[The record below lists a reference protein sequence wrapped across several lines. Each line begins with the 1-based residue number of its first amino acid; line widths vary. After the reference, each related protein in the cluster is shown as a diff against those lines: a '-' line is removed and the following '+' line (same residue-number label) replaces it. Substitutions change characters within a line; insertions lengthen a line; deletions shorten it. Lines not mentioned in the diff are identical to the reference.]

1 MPPQFHFRDLIDEP
15 YGPHSEDIFHPYFPA
30 PGFVPSLQLLTLE
43 CNNTSIG
50 FDESEYVLAP
60 PETSQINKYPVR
72 FYGLLKIESLDWLSD
87 EGKQLLEADY
97 RKRDERLHAVRKSEL
112 TLETLYGDAK
122 GRGSQISVF
131 ISAEKTLA
139 AEYMTS
145 ERHRNS
151 FLIHSHT
158 RDARGHNRLYKV
170 LTLEDETAI
179 KSRNFIARFSQWACI
194 NKLIELDGGATPIL
208 DRTIDWIITRYIDGC
223 QNSDDPAFRSI
234 VDWARDVSSDEEDVN
249 MDGENTI
256 NVSYRRHER
265 HIPRSEVESS
275 FASQCEW
282 LLAHQL
288 APQSR
293 SLWKLNMSKWVKF
306 CRRSQ
311 IKRTRAVENGY
322 RLGLPHGVHEVD
334 QSSLPVRL
342 AKFGGTAEI
351 WENKL
356 KNLEI
361 NWLAFVDK
369 QDARNETDDSYGE
382 DEPDLIARPA
392 QQPIEEPFHYD
403 EDFSEPSTPGDINS
417 DDEIPHA
424 PPEVVSRIPYFVWC
438 TPQVL
443 PGRFKWDCP
452 GCDHTID
459 LLNLKQEQLE
469 LLPRK
474 LAEYIKSLKWE
485 YITKPEVQEAFGIM
499 AKKHLVCH
507 MNQVGADL
515 LEKKGVSIVIPYE
528 NPPV

>member
-1 MPPQFHFRDLIDEP
+1 MPPQFHFRDLVDEP
-15 YGPHSEDIFHPYFPA
+15 YGPYSEDIFHQYFPA

-60 PETSQINKYPVR
+60 PETSQINKYPVK

-97 RKRDERLHAVRKSEL
+97 RKRDEQLHAVRKSEV

-131 ISAEKTLA
+131 ISSEKTLA
-139 AEYMTS
+139 AEYMTCK
-145 ERHRNS
+145 
-151 FLIHSHT
+151 
-158 RDARGHNRLYKV
+158 DAFSG
-170 LTLEDETAI
+170 TCLEI
-179 KSRNFIARFSQWACI
+179 Y
-194 NKLIELDGGATPIL
+194 GGATPIQ

-234 VDWARDVSSDEEDVN
+234 ELDH
-249 MDGENTI
+249 GEGTI
-256 NVSYRRHER
+256 RVSYRRHER

-288 APQSR
+288 APQSH
-293 SLWKLNMSKWVKF
+293 SLWKLNMMKWAKF

-311 IKRTRAVENGY
+311 IKRTRAVQNGY
-322 RLGLPHGVHEVD
+322 RVGLPHGVHEVD
-334 QSSLPVRL
+334 KSPLPVRL

-361 NWLAFVDK
+361 NWLTF
-369 QDARNETDDSYGE
+369 DARNETDGPYGE

-392 QQPIEEPFHYD
+392 QQPIEESFHYD

-417 DDEIPHA
+417 DDEIP
-424 PPEVVSRIPYFVWC
+424 RCIPYFVWC
-438 TPQVL
+438 TPRVV

-459 LLNLKQEQLE
+459 LLDLKQEQLE
-469 LLPRK
+469 VLPCQF
-474 LAEYIKSLKWE
+474 AEYIKSLKWE
-485 YITKPEVQEAFGIM
+485 YITNPEVQEAFGIM

-507 MNQVGADL
+507 MNEVGADL
-515 LEKKGVSIVIPYE
+515 LEKKGVVCSASLVAGLQSD
-528 NPPV
+528 

>member
-1 MPPQFHFRDLIDEP
+1 MPHFP
-15 YGPHSEDIFHPYFPA
+15 

-60 PETSQINKYPVR
+60 PETSQINKYPVK

-158 RDARGHNRLYKV
+158 CDARGHNRLYKV

-194 NKLIELDGGATPIL
+194 NKLIELDGGATPIQ

-223 QNSDDPAFRSI
+223 QNSDDPAFRSV
-234 VDWARDVSSDEEDVN
+234 VDWTRDVSSDEEDVN

-293 SLWKLNMSKWVKF
+293 SLWKLNMRKWVKF

-311 IKRTRAVENGY
+311 IKRTRAVQNGY
-322 RLGLPHGVHEVD
+322 RAVLPHGTHEVD
-334 QSSLPVRL
+334 QSPLPVQL
-342 AKFGGTAEI
+342 AKFSGTAEI

-361 NWLAFVDK
+361 NWLTFVDK
-369 QDARNETDDSYGE
+369 QVIAAVLYPFSLRVLIYYCTYARMLGMKLTT
-382 DEPDLIARPA
+382 LTARTNSTSLQGLLNNRSKNPSK
-392 QQPIEEPFHYD
+392 FHYD
-403 EDFSEPSTPGDINS
+403 KDFSEHSTPGDINS
-417 DDEIPHA
+417 DDEILRA
-424 PPEVVSRIPYFVWC
+424 PPEVVSASH
-438 TPQVL
+438 TSSGVL
-443 PGRFKWDCP
+443 HESSLDPGWFKWDCA
-452 GCDHTID
+452 GCNHTID
-459 LLNLKQEQLE
+459 LFNLEQEQLE

-474 LAEYIKSLKWE
+474 LAEYIKSLK
-485 YITKPEVQEAFGIM
+485 
-499 AKKHLVCH
+499 
-507 MNQVGADL
+507 
-515 LEKKGVSIVIPYE
+515 
-528 NPPV
+528 

>member
-1 MPPQFHFRDLIDEP
+1 MPPQFHFRDLVDEP
-15 YGPHSEDIFHPYFPA
+15 YGPYSEDIFHQYFPV

-43 CNNTSIG
+43 CK
-50 FDESEYVLAP
+50 YLHR
-60 PETSQINKYPVR
+60 INKYPVK

-87 EGKQLLEADY
+87 EGKQLLEAEY

-131 ISAEKTLA
+131 ISSEKTLA

-158 RDARGHNRLYKV
+158 CDARGHNRLYKV

-194 NKLIELDGGATPIL
+194 NKLIELDGGATPIQ
-208 DRTIDWIITRYIDGC
+208 DRTIDWIITRYIYGC

-234 VDWARDVSSDEEDVN
+234 VDWTRDVSSDEEDVN

-282 LLAHQL
+282 LLHT
-288 APQSR
+288 
-293 SLWKLNMSKWVKF
+293 SLRPSPA
-306 CRRSQ
+306 
-311 IKRTRAVENGY
+311 RTRAVQNGY
-322 RLGLPHGVHEVD
+322 RAGLPHGVHEVD
-334 QSSLPVRL
+334 QSPLPVRL

-361 NWLAFVDK
+361 NWLTFVNK

-459 LLNLKQEQLE
+459 LLNLEQEQLE

-474 LAEYIKSLKWE
+474 FAEYIKSLKWE
-485 YITKPEVQEAFGIM
+485 YIMNPQVQEALG
-499 AKKHLVCH
+499 
-507 MNQVGADL
+507 
-515 LEKKGVSIVIPYE
+515 
-528 NPPV
+528 